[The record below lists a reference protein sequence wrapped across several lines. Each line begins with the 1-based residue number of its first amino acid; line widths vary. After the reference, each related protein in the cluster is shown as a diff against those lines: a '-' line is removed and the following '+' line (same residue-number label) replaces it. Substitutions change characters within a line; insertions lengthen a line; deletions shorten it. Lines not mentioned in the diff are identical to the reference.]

1 MSATAD
7 VWAERLLFGAAMAGL
22 VAGAWAVLWFV
33 GASPYVGY
41 LDHRVALGSTAPP
54 YAAQVGVFVLGW
66 LVMSVAMMFPS
77 SLPLITVF
85 RTMTRRRPHRGR
97 DLTLLVTGYL
107 AMWGVFG
114 LAAFLVDTAIH
125 EAVERSGLPE
135 SGERLIV
142 AGVLLVAGLFQFS
155 PLKYSCLSQC
165 RSPVGFL
172 TSHWHGGDPRWAA
185 FRLGLRHGLFCVG
198 CCWALMLLMFAVGGV
213 NLGWML
219 ALGALMFAE
228 KALPWGRWLTAPVG
242 ALLTLWGLA
251 LLLRLPFAPQL
262 V

>member
-1 MSATAD
+1 MSAKTE
-7 VWAERLLFGAAMAGL
+7 VRAERLLFGAAMAAL
-22 VAGAWAVLWFV
+22 VAGAWAALWFV

-41 LDHRVALGSTAPP
+41 LDHRVALGSTALP

-66 LVMSVAMMFPS
+66 LVMSVAMMLPS

-85 RTMTRRRPHRGR
+85 RTITRRRPHRQR
-97 DLTLLVTGYL
+97 DLTLLVAGYL
-107 AMWGVFG
+107 ATWGAFG

-125 EAVERSGLPE
+125 EAVERSGLLE
-135 SGERLIV
+135 SGERLLV

-165 RSPVGFL
+165 RSPIGFVA
-172 TSHWHGGDPRWAA
+172 SHWHGGDPRWAA

-198 CCWALMLLMFAVGGV
+198 CCWALMVIMFAAGAV

-219 ALGALMFAE
+219 VLGAIMFVE
-228 KALPWGRWLTAPVG
+228 KAVERGRWITAPVG
-242 ALLTLWGLA
+242 VLLSVWGLA
-251 LLLRLPFAPQL
+251 LLTDVPGIPRPF
-262 V
+262 